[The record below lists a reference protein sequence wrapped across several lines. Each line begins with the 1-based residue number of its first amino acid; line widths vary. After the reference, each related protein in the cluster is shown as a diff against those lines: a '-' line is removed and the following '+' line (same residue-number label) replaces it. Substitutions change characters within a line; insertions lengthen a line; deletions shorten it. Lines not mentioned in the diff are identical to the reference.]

1 MNLEGLSTEQ
11 LEELVNSGKL
21 RDLAP
26 QALKLGPFVDTSD
39 PEGRSSSSEIYD
51 KKTIKT
57 LVKTTSEGG
66 KASISGE
73 SEVDLRLP
81 AEQVSDSNNPP
92 SAADTTV
99 AERVL
104 AARAAEEAGRTRE
117 ATRGEGFEF
126 DDPVDLLYFLD
137 DDVSSGATKLHPW
150 QIQFMMDFALQT
162 HTKDL
167 PFQAAVQACN
177 GSGKDKYIVAAC
189 IVWLCMRYLYA
200 RGVATNGSGDQL
212 DNQTELHIEWL
223 CKQANKKIG
232 YPVWKCN
239 YRYYECLPTAS
250 PIKLFATDEPGKAE
264 GYHPL
269 RTGAK
274 MAIFASEAKSIPS
287 EIFDALE
294 RCHGFTHRVDVSSPG
309 LQTGNFYDVC
319 MTGID
324 RKGIGDIKSVPP
336 INVIKYLVTYR
347 DCPHITELEAD
358 RMAAKLKGGRT
369 NAIFRSSM
377 LSEFCTTDEM
387 VVINSTDVWHCVNS
401 PTKDWIQEPFNKAGL
416 DLSDGGDETCLVVR
430 NGNKHLATIPIRDI
444 ENTEDTIAFLQ
455 EKFAEWNLNK
465 PEAYI
470 YADCGGLGKPM
481 LDRLK
486 RLGWTNIRYVDN
498 RHTPFEPRTYKNRGA
513 EIWFHSSILFEQR
526 CLILTY
532 DKELITQLS
541 TRYYK
546 ITPNNTHQLL
556 SKMESRSRGFP
567 SPDRADAFVL
577 AFWDYKSKY
586 HEFTPPAED
595 KLPFK
600 NAAPAPIKSDFSII
614 EWAKRGE
621 GSSSIPS
628 FSKGKDFSL
637 YQREIERYNQELSL
651 GLRSKPVKTVE
662 ERPIY
667 AS

>member
-1 MNLEGLSTEQ
+1 MNLEGLTTEQ

-21 RDLAP
+21 D
-26 QALKLGPFVDTSD
+26 QTLGPQPPD
-39 PEGRSSSSEIYD
+39 PAKHEVLSIEQ
-51 KKTIKT
+51 
-57 LVKTTSEGG
+57 LA
-66 KASISGE
+66 ASIDRTLETIASAK
-73 SEVDLRLP
+73 VP
-81 AEQVSDSNNPP
+81 ATPKEL
-92 SAADTTV
+92 TV
-99 AERVL
+99 EEKMLL
-104 AARAAEEAGRTRE
+104 AKEAEEAGRTRE

-126 DDPVDLLYFLD
+126 DDPVELLYFLD
-137 DDVSSGATKLHPW
+137 DDISTGATKLHPW
-150 QIQFMMDFALQT
+150 QVQFMLDFANQA

-324 RKGIGDIKSVPP
+324 RKSIGDIKSVPP
-336 INVIKYLVTYR
+336 VNVIKYLVTYK

-387 VVINSTDVWHCVNS
+387 VVCNSTDVWMAVNS
-401 PTKDWIQEPFNKAGL
+401 PPKEWFQEEFNTAGL
-416 DLSDGGDETCLVVR
+416 DLSDGGDETCLIIR
-430 NGNKHLATIPIRDI
+430 NGNKHLATVPFRFD
-444 ENTEDTIAFLQ
+444 NTEDTVEFLQ
-455 EKFAEWNLNK
+455 EKFVEFKLNN
-465 PEAYI
+465 PEARI
-470 YADCGGLGKPM
+470 FADCGGLGKPI

-486 RLGWTNIRYVDN
+486 RLGWTNIRYIDN
-498 RHTPFEPRTYKNRGA
+498 RNTPHEPRTYKNRGA
-513 EIWFHSSILFEQR
+513 ELWFHTALLFEQKR
-526 CLILTY
+526 LIVTY
-532 DKELITQLS
+532 DKELVTQLC

-556 SKMESRSRGFP
+556 SKQESRSRGFP

-577 AFWDYKSKY
+577 AFWNYKSKY
-586 HEFTPPAED
+586 ATEPEPTED

-600 NAAPAPIKSDFSII
+600 NVPLPPVKNDFSIV

-621 GSSSIPS
+621 GPSSIPS

-637 YQREIERYNQELSL
+637 YRREIERYNQELQL
-651 GLRSKPVKTVE
+651 GLRSKQTQEKPKI
-662 ERPIY
+662 IY